1 MKYNNFKTEFENLI
15 SGIEIS
21 NETTELV
28 LTEARLFFIKERI
41 FKNNSRFYIAERKSV
56 SLQKPKR
63 KKGRYSYSIKPSN
76 REKLREISLP
86 EGFRS
91 DSLMLSYL
99 INNYKKGTY
108 TKDSYHR
115 EGGVDEKKKI
125 LQFNLDD
132 SDKNL
137 LESLAKED
145 GFKSASALVDYLIEA
160 YEIKS
165 KK

>member
-1 MKYNNFKTEFENLI
+1 MNNIKSHIRKDNIT
-15 SGIEIS
+15 
-21 NETTELV
+21 
-28 LTEARLFFIKERI
+28 RLFFIKERI

-99 INNYKKGTY
+99 INNYKKRNIY
-108 TKDSYHR
+108 KR
-115 EGGVDEKKKI
+115 F
-125 LQFNLDD
+125 LP
-132 SDKNL
+132 
-137 LESLAKED
+137 
-145 GFKSASALVDYLIEA
+145 
-160 YEIKS
+160 
-165 KK
+165 

>member
-1 MKYNNFKTEFENLI
+1 MNYNNFKTEFENLI

-63 KKGRYSYSIKPSN
+63 KKVRYSYSIKPSN

-115 EGGVDEKKKI
+115 EVELMKKRK
-125 LQFNLDD
+125 FYNLT
-132 SDKNL
+132 
-137 LESLAKED
+137 
-145 GFKSASALVDYLIEA
+145 
-160 YEIKS
+160 
-165 KK
+165 